1 MSTDAQTTGAGTTG
15 HRPGPPAVAWLA
27 WVWVVVPFLYGLYQ
41 LVIKI
46 PALFGG

>member
-1 MSTDAQTTGAGTTG
+1 MSTRSESADV
-15 HRPGPPAVAWLA
+15 RSGPPAVAWLA

>member
-1 MSTDAQTTGAGTTG
+1 MTTHSETTDTRTA
-15 HRPGPPAVAWLA
+15 PPPIAWLA
-27 WVWVVVPFLYGLYQ
+27 WVWVVVPFLYGLYS

>member
-1 MSTDAQTTGAGTTG
+1 MSTHSETTGA
-15 HRPGPPAVAWLA
+15 PAGPPAIAWLA